1 MNRIKIVLVILL
13 LTAPLFS
20 QKNLDPP
27 NERYIEI
34 EKRYFEWK
42 DGLFGSRN
50 YRRREL
56 LSFLRSVIRLDVE
69 TTPDFAVVKDESG
82 IEKRIKFRF
91 GYKSGLVI
99 DADVIADSV
108 KNIKIDNTGVMWFG
122 GKIIAVKGRLRK
134 FYLADSPGKEDL
146 ILFLDSA
153 EIIISERK

>member
-1 MNRIKIVLVILL
+1 MRIHNIFLILMFL
-13 LTAPLFS
+13 AVPLFP
-20 QKNLDPP
+20 QKNFESPV
-27 NERYIEI
+27 ERYIEI

-56 LSFLRSVIRLDVE
+56 LSYLSSVYKLDIE
-69 TTPDFAVVKDESG
+69 TTPDFAVKREKTG

-99 DADVIADSV
+99 DAEVDVDTG
-108 KNIKIDNTGVMWFG
+108 KDFKIDKTGVMWFG

-134 FYLADSPGKEDL
+134 FYLADSPGKDDL
-146 ILFLDSA
+146 ILFFDSA
-153 EIIISERK
+153 EIIISQPK

>member
-1 MNRIKIVLVILL
+1 MSINKVFIIFLI
-13 LTAPLFS
+13 AAFPIFS
-20 QKNLDPP
+20 QQNSMQPV
-27 NERYIEI
+27 ERYIEI

-56 LSFLRSVIRLDVE
+56 LSFLSSVYKLDIE
-69 TTPDFAVVKDESG
+69 TTPDFAVKREKSG
-82 IEKRIKFRF
+82 IEKRIIFRF

-99 DADVIADSV
+99 DAEVDADSV
-108 KNIKIDNTGVMWFG
+108 KDLKIDKTGIMWFG

-134 FYLADSPGKEDL
+134 FFLADSPGKDDL
-146 ILFLDSA
+146 ILFFDSA